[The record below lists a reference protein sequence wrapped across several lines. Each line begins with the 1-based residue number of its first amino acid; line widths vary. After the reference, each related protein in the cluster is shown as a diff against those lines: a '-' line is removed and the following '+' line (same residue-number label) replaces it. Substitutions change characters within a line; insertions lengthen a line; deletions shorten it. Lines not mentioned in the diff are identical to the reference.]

1 MQLSTNSHLLTK
13 PRRFATLD
21 APHTLQKMKRQLKV
35 KLRILLPKLK
45 NAIYLWKERA
55 RQRRALAQLSNYQL
69 KDIGLSRSDAINE
82 AGKPFWKS

>member
-1 MQLSTNSHLLTK
+1 MQLSTNSHPLTK

-21 APHTLQKMKRQLKV
+21 APYTVKEVRRRLAA
-35 KLRILLPKLK
+35 KLRILLPKIK